1 MISVGICD
9 NIENDIENLK
19 RQIELYFSNSSYP
32 YKINVFKGLNELHKF
47 YSSSTSKK
55 ELGLDI
61 LFCNFCVNKGSG
73 FKILKFIREFD
84 DEVAIVGVCDDLSYI
99 QESYDIWS
107 LSYETKPIKTERLEC
122 IMKRFFKHSARK
134 EEQGLIVKISSKYI
148 KLFYDEICYIESQN
162 TVLRIHMNNY
172 EIIKTY
178 GKLDDMEQ
186 EISNKRFLRC
196 HKSFLINMDYIK
208 IAEAY
213 KFTTIFGDS
222 VSIKQREASSIK
234 RNFYEYKRNKYYIE
248 KMK

>member
-1 MISVGICD
+1 MISIGICD
-9 NIENDIENLK
+9 NNDKDIDSLRKEV
-19 RQIELYFSNSSYP
+19 ELFFSNSSYP
-32 YKINVFKGLNELHKF
+32 YEINIFKGLNDLHKF
-47 YSSSTSKK
+47 YSYDTSKK

-61 LFCNFCVNKGSG
+61 LFCNYCINNGSG
-73 FKILKFIREFD
+73 FKIVKFIREFD
-84 DEVAIVGVCDDLSYI
+84 DEVAIVGVCDDTSYI
-99 QESYDIWS
+99 QESYDVWS
-107 LSYETKPIKTERLEC
+107 LSYEVKPIKANRLEE
-122 IMKRFFKHSARK
+122 IMNRFFKYSARK
-134 EEQGLIVKISSKYI
+134 EEQGLLVKIGAKYI

-178 GKLDDMEQ
+178 GKLDDLET

-222 VSIKQREASSIK
+222 VSIKQREASAIK
-234 RNFYEYKRNKYYIE
+234 KTFYEYKRNKYFLE
-248 KMK
+248 KSK